1 MRPLLIAATCALAL
15 VPALAP
21 APARA
26 AGVKTF
32 KAWYAVCNNLRAC
45 VAFGFPGED
54 TDTSGY
60 LRIARGGAP
69 GAGPVVSLASTDE
82 DAPKSGAWTVQVD
95 GHTVPGLAAV
105 AVNGADDGQ
114 AVKLSPAQGVALV
127 DAIRNGR
134 QLTVLAGGKTVFSL
148 PLSGSAAA
156 LLWVDDQQQR
166 VGSMTALGRKGDK
179 PAASMPPTAAP
190 PVLHA
195 APAVSQAGLPKRVP
209 ASVWKAR
216 GKDCTAEAGGPADV
230 ALIARLARG
239 LVLWGPVC
247 DQGAYSIG
255 NSLLLGDERGGAL
268 RPLKL
273 PYPAGLEE
281 HQVSELADPDF
292 EPKTGTLSTFAKGRG
307 IGDCG
312 EVLSWVWDG
321 KAFQLLNA
329 DVMTE
334 CHGVPMD
341 DWPNLWTA
349 RQH

>member
-1 MRPLLIAATCALAL
+1 MKRLLIAATAALAL
-15 VPALAP
+15 VPAA
-21 APARA
+21 ASA

-32 KAWYAVCNNLRAC
+32 KAWYAVCNNQRAC

-54 TDTSGY
+54 TDTGGY
-60 LRIARGGAP
+60 VRIARGAAP
-69 GAGPVVSLASTDE
+69 GAVPAVSLAITAD
-82 DAPKSGAWTVQVD
+82 DAPKAGVWTVQVD
-95 GHTVPGLAAV
+95 GRTVPGLATVAV
-105 AVNGADDGQ
+105 AGGDDGQ
-114 AVKLSPAQGVALV
+114 SVKLSPAQGAALI
-127 DAIRNGR
+127 DAMRNG
-134 QLTVLAGGKTVFSL
+134 QQMSVLAGGKSVFSL
-148 PLSGSAAA
+148 PLSGSAAT
-156 LLWVDDQQQR
+156 LLWIDDQQQR
-166 VGSMTALGRKGDK
+166 VGTVTALGRRGDK
-179 PAASMPPTAAP
+179 PAASIPPVPAP

-195 APAVSQAGLPKRVP
+195 APAASQAGLPKRVP
-209 ASVWKAR
+209 AAVWKAR
-216 GKDCTAEAGGPADV
+216 GRDCTAEAGGVAD
-230 ALIARLARG
+230 APLIARLAPG

-255 NSLLLGDERGGAL
+255 NSLMLGDEHGGNL

-273 PYPAGLEE
+273 SYPAGLDE
-281 HQVSELADPDF
+281 HAVSELADPDF
-292 EPKTGTLSTFAKGRG
+292 EPKTGTLSSFAKGRG